1 MNLTKTN
8 TFLRLSTNSY
18 HKQTKN
24 VKKTKGPNC
33 IGNVKK
39 GKRVQNAAFN
49 WRLLQSSSR
58 FFSFILHLFRVFFF
72 TLSCNFDF
80 LSLISGEPSRSLSL
94 SLYFSAFREFVIRF
108 DSLIFESG
116 LLHWWI
122 CEFIMQRFDFYDLI
136 YFFSIWIHSIRASEV
151 FYSIIVNC

>member
-1 MNLTKTN
+1 MDLTKTN

-24 VKKTKGPNC
+24 IKKTKGPNC

-72 TLSCNFDF
+72 TLSLQLRFS
-80 LSLISGEPSRSLSL
+80 LSNLWWALSLSL
-94 SLYFSAFREFVIRF
+94 SIFLLFVNLLFVLIRWFLNLDCFIDEFVNLSCK
-108 DSLIFESG
+108 DLIFMIWFIFFNLNSFNSSFWSF
-116 LLHWWI
+116 LLDY
-122 CEFIMQRFDFYDLI
+122 C
-136 YFFSIWIHSIRASEV
+136 
-151 FYSIIVNC
+151 